1 VWVAVSR
8 PETEED
14 AVGQGKRPASRGVA
28 RRNAK
33 LKALRELVGKDRAI
47 VAVDLA
53 SQRQAAVVCDHDSV
67 VLARRMFTGSA
78 WCVSEILAW
87 ASPVARK
94 AGFAGLVLA
103 CEPTGHRWK
112 PLVVTARAGR
122 IPAVCVQP
130 LLVRRAREGEDF
142 TRSRS
147 DFGDAV
153 IIARLAAELRC
164 YVPYLPEGPWA
175 RLRHLGARR
184 ESLVERC
191 VAARGQVRDL
201 LECGWPTVLEAAADP
216 LESLTWRAALAVSVD
231 PVVIAAMS
239 EQEFLA
245 ALREQLVAL
254 GGKKV
259 WRRIAVAV
267 HAAAVNPSG
276 IAAERDAI
284 TERAAFAYQDWMST
298 LAALADIEARMLG
311 VLDGLGLTSLVTT
324 IPGLSAVG
332 AAVILAQTGDPAR
345 YDTPRAWVKHAGL
358 APQANESGKYRGKT
372 RQSGRGRPGLR
383 TAAWRAIWGALRCN
397 QVYAARHGQLTTR
410 DANRLTSGQAH
421 AALAAAL
428 LRQLHV
434 VVTRRVPWDAAIAS
448 GAAAPVEITVVMPAA

>member
-1 VWVAVSR
+1 
-8 PETEED
+8 
-14 AVGQGKRPASRGVA
+14 VGQGKRPASRGVA

-33 LKALRELVGKDRAI
+33 LKALRGLVGKDRAI

-53 SQRQAAVVCDHDSV
+53 SPRQAAVVCDHDSV

-78 WCVSEILAW
+78 WCISEILAW
-87 ASPVARK
+87 AGPVAAK

-112 PLVVTARAGR
+112 PLVVTARAGK

-153 IIARLAAELRC
+153 IIARLTAELRC
-164 YVPYLPEGPWA
+164 YLPYLPEGPWA

-201 LECGWPTVLEAAADP
+201 LECAWPAVLEAAADP

-267 HAAAVNPSG
+267 QAAAANPSG

-298 LAALADIEARMLG
+298 LVALADIEARMLG

-372 RQSGRGRPGLR
+372 RHSGRGRPGLR

-410 DANRLTSGQAH
+410 DANRLTGGQAH

-448 GAAAPVEITVVMPAA
+448 GAAAPDQVTVVVPAA

>member
-1 VWVAVSR
+1 M
-8 PETEED
+8 
-14 AVGQGKRPASRGVA
+14 GQGRRPASRGVA

-33 LKALRELVGKDRAI
+33 LKALRELVGKDQAI

-53 SQRQAAVVCDHDSV
+53 SQRQAAVVCDHDWV
-67 VLARRMFTGSA
+67 VLARRMFRGSA

-87 ASPVARK
+87 AGPVAAK
-94 AGFAGLVLA
+94 AGFTGLVLA

-112 PLVVTARAGR
+112 PLVVTARAR
-122 IPAVCVQP
+122 QIPAVCVQP

-153 IIARLAAELRC
+153 IIARLTAELRC
-164 YVPYLPEGPWA
+164 YLPYLPEGPWA

-184 ESLVERC
+184 EGLVERW
-191 VAARGQVRDL
+191 VAARQQVRDL
-201 LECGWPTVLEAAADP
+201 LECAWPAVLEAAADP
-216 LESLTWRAALAVSVD
+216 LESLTWRAALAVSAD
-231 PVVIAAMS
+231 PSVIAAMS

-245 ALREQLVAL
+245 SLREQLVAL

-259 WRRIAVAV
+259 WRQIAVAV
-267 HAAAVNPSG
+267 HAAAADPGG
-276 IAAERDAI
+276 IAVERDAI
-284 TERAAFAYQDWMST
+284 TERAAFAYQDWMSA
-298 LAALADIEARMLG
+298 LAALADIEDRTAAVLG
-311 VLDGLGLTSLVTT
+311 ELGLARLVTT
-324 IPGLSAVG
+324 IPGSTAVG

-372 RQSGRGRPGLR
+372 RHSGRGRPGLR

-397 QVYAARHGQLTTR
+397 PVYAARHAQLTTR
-410 DANRLTSGQAH
+410 QANRLTNGQAH

-434 VVTRRVPWDAAIAS
+434 VVTQRIPGDAAIAS
-448 GAAAPVEITVVMPAA
+448 GAAAPAQATVVMPAA

>member
-1 VWVAVSR
+1 VPNGRR
-8 PETEED
+8 PVT
-14 AVGQGKRPASRGVA
+14 RGVA

-33 LKALRELVGKDRAI
+33 LAALRALVSKDRAI

-53 SQRQAAVVCDHDSV
+53 GHRQAAVVCDHDSV
-67 VLARRMFTGSA
+67 VLARRMFTGTA
-78 WCVSEILAW
+78 WCISAILAW
-87 ASPVARK
+87 AEPLAQQ
-94 AGFAGLVLA
+94 AGFSGVVLA

-112 PLVVTARAGR
+112 PLVVTARAGM

-153 IIARLAAELRC
+153 IIARLTAELRC
-164 YVPYLPEGPWA
+164 YVPYLPEGRWA

-184 ESLVERC
+184 EGLIGRC
-191 VAARGQVRDL
+191 VAAREQVRDL
-201 LECGWPTVLEAAADP
+201 LECAWPAVLEAAADP
-216 LESLTWRAALAVSVD
+216 LESLTWRAGMAVSVD
-231 PVVIAAMS
+231 PVVIAGMS
-239 EQEFLA
+239 EDQFLA

-267 HAAAVNPSG
+267 YAAAADPGG
-276 IAAERDAI
+276 IAVERDAI
-284 TERAAFAYQDWMST
+284 TERAAFAFHDWMGT
-298 LAALADIEARMLG
+298 LAALADVESRMAAVLG
-311 VLDGLGLTSLVTT
+311 ELGLARLVPS
-324 IPGLSAVG
+324 IPGLTAVG
-332 AAVILAQTGDPAR
+332 AAVILAQAGDPAR
-345 YDTPRAWVKHAGL
+345 YDSPRTWVKHAGL
-358 APQANESGKYRGKT
+358 APQANESGRYRGKT

-383 TAAWRAIWGALRCN
+383 AGAWRAIWGALRCN
-397 QVYAARHGQLTTR
+397 QVYAARHRQLTTR
-410 DANRLTSGQAH
+410 DTNRLTNGQAH

-434 VVTRRVPWDAAIAS
+434 VVTRRIPWDPAIAS
-448 GAAAPVEITVVMPAA
+448 GAATPAEVTVVMPAA

>member
-1 VWVAVSR
+1 MR
-8 PETEED
+8 
-14 AVGQGKRPASRGVA
+14 QGRRPASRGVA

-53 SQRQAAVVCDHDSV
+53 SSRQAAVVCDHDSV
-67 VLARRMFTGSA
+67 VLARKMFRGSA
-78 WCVSEILAW
+78 WCISEILAW
-87 ASPVARK
+87 AEPVATK
-94 AGFAGLVLA
+94 AGFAGVMLA

-112 PLVVTARAGR
+112 PLVVTARAR
-122 IPAVCVQP
+122 KIPAVCVQP

-153 IIARLAAELRC
+153 IIARLTAELRC

-184 ESLVERC
+184 EGLVRRA
-191 VAARGQVRDL
+191 VASREQVRDL
-201 LECGWPTVLEAAADP
+201 LECAWPAVLEAAADP
-216 LESLTWRAALAVSVD
+216 LESLTWRAALGVSAD
-231 PVVIAAMS
+231 PAVIAAMS
-239 EQEFLA
+239 EQQFLA
-245 ALREQLVAL
+245 ALRERLVAL

-267 HAAAVNPSG
+267 HAAAADPGG

-284 TERAAFAYQDWMST
+284 LERATFAYQDWM
-298 LAALADIEARMLG
+298 AALAAQADADARMLA
-311 VLDGLGLTSLVTT
+311 VLDELGLTGLVTT

-345 YDTPRAWVKHAGL
+345 YDSPRTWVKHAGL
-358 APQANESGKYRGKT
+358 APQANESGKYRGRT
-372 RQSGRGRPGLR
+372 RSSGRGRPELR
-383 TAAWRAIWGALRCN
+383 TAAWRVMFGAVRCN
-397 QVYAARHGQLTTR
+397 PVYAARLTFLTTR
-410 DANRLTSGQAH
+410 EGNRLSTGQAH

-448 GAAAPVEITVVMPAA
+448 GTVMPSDAQVVMAVA

>member
-1 VWVAVSR
+1 VRQV
-8 PETEED
+8 
-14 AVGQGKRPASRGVA
+14 KRPASRGVA

-78 WCVSEILAW
+78 WCISEILAW
-87 ASPVARK
+87 AEPVAAK
-94 AGFAGLVLA
+94 AGFAGVVLA

-112 PLVVTARAGR
+112 PLVVTARSGK

-153 IIARLAAELRC
+153 IIARLTAELRC
-164 YVPYLPEGPWA
+164 YLPYLPEGPWA

-184 ESLVERC
+184 EGLIERC
-191 VAARGQVRDL
+191 VAAREQVRDL
-201 LECGWPTVLEAAADP
+201 LECAWPSVLEAAADP
-216 LESLTWRAALAVSVD
+216 LESLTWRAALAVSAD

-259 WRRIAVAV
+259 WRRIALAV
-267 HAAAVNPSG
+267 HAAAADPGG

-284 TERAAFAYQDWMST
+284 LERAAFAYQDWMST
-298 LAALADIEARMLG
+298 LAALADIEARMLA
-311 VLDGLGLTSLVTT
+311 VLDELGLTPLVTT
-324 IPGLSAVG
+324 IPGLTAVG

-345 YDTPRAWVKHAGL
+345 YDTPRTWVKHAGL

-372 RQSGRGRPGLR
+372 RHSGRGRPGLR

-397 QVYAARHGQLTTR
+397 PVYAARHTQLTTR
-410 DANRLTSGQAH
+410 QANRLTNGQAH

-434 VVTRRVPWDAAIAS
+434 VVTRRIPWDPAIAS
-448 GAAAPVEITVVMPAA
+448 GAAAPTEVTVVMPAA

>member
-1 VWVAVSR
+1 M
-8 PETEED
+8 
-14 AVGQGKRPASRGVA
+14 GQGKRPASRGVA

-33 LKALRELVGKDRAI
+33 LKALRGLVGKDRAI

-78 WCVSEILAW
+78 WCISEILAW
-87 ASPVARK
+87 AGPVAAK

-112 PLVVTARAGR
+112 PLVVTARAGK

-153 IIARLAAELRC
+153 IIARLTAELRC
-164 YVPYLPEGPWA
+164 YLPYLPEGPWA

-201 LECGWPTVLEAAADP
+201 LECAWPAVLEAAADP

-267 HAAAVNPSG
+267 QAAAANPSG

-298 LAALADIEARMLG
+298 LVALADIEARMLG

-372 RQSGRGRPGLR
+372 RHSGRGRPGLR

-410 DANRLTSGQAH
+410 DANRLTGGQAH

-434 VVTRRVPWDAAIAS
+434 VV
-448 GAAAPVEITVVMPAA
+448 PAA

>member
-1 VWVAVSR
+1 
-8 PETEED
+8 
-14 AVGQGKRPASRGVA
+14 
-28 RRNAK
+28 
-33 LKALRELVGKDRAI
+33 
-47 VAVDLA
+47 
-53 SQRQAAVVCDHDSV
+53 
-67 VLARRMFTGSA
+67 MFRGSA

-87 ASPVARK
+87 AGPVAAK
-94 AGFAGLVLA
+94 AGFTGLVLA

-112 PLVVTARAGR
+112 PLVVTARAR
-122 IPAVCVQP
+122 QIPAVCVQP

-153 IIARLAAELRC
+153 IIARLTAELRC
-164 YVPYLPEGPWA
+164 YLPYLPEGPWA

-184 ESLVERC
+184 EGLVERC
-191 VAARGQVRDL
+191 VAARQQVRDL
-201 LECGWPTVLEAAADP
+201 LECAWPAVLEAAADP
-216 LESLTWRAALAVSVD
+216 LESLTWRAALGVSAD
-231 PVVIAAMS
+231 PSVIAAMS

-245 ALREQLVAL
+245 SLREQLVAL

-267 HAAAVNPSG
+267 HAAAADPGG
-276 IAAERDAI
+276 IAVERDAI
-284 TERAAFAYQDWMST
+284 TERAAFAYQDWMSA
-298 LAALADIEARMLG
+298 LAALADIEDRMVAVLG
-311 VLDGLGLTSLVTT
+311 ELGLAHLVTT
-324 IPGLSAVG
+324 IPGLTAVG

-372 RQSGRGRPGLR
+372 RHSGRGRPGLR

-397 QVYAARHGQLTTR
+397 PVYAARHAQLTTR
-410 DANRLTSGQAH
+410 QANRLTNGQAH

-434 VVTRRVPWDAAIAS
+434 VVTHRIPWDAAIAS
-448 GAAAPVEITVVMPAA
+448 GAAAPARATVVMPAA

>member
-1 VWVAVSR
+1 M
-8 PETEED
+8 
-14 AVGQGKRPASRGVA
+14 GQGKRPVSRGVA

-78 WCVSEILAW
+78 WCISEILAW
-87 ASPVARK
+87 AEPVAKR

-112 PLVVTARAGR
+112 PLVVTARAGK

-130 LLVRRAREGEDF
+130 LLVHRAREGEDF

-147 DFGDAV
+147 DFGDAA
-153 IIARLAAELRC
+153 IIARLTAELRC

-191 VAARGQVRDL
+191 VAAREQVRDL
-201 LECGWPTVLEAAADP
+201 LECAWPTVLEAAADP

-231 PVVIAAMS
+231 PAVIAAMS

-245 ALREQLVAL
+245 SLRERLAAL

-267 HAAAVNPSG
+267 HAAAANPSG

-298 LAALADIEARMLG
+298 LAALADVEARMLG
-311 VLDGLGLTSLVTT
+311 VLDGLGLASLVTT

-345 YDTPRAWVKHAGL
+345 YDTPRSWVKHAGL

-372 RQSGRGRPGLR
+372 RQSRRGRPGLR
-383 TAAWRAIWGALRCN
+383 TAAWRAIWGAARCN
-397 QVYAARHGQLTTR
+397 QVYAARHAQLTTR

-448 GAAAPVEITVVMPAA
+448 GATAPAGITVVMPAA

>member
-1 VWVAVSR
+1 MR
-8 PETEED
+8 
-14 AVGQGKRPASRGVA
+14 QGRRPASRGVV
-28 RRNAK
+28 RRNVK
-33 LKALRELVGKDRAI
+33 LKALRELVSKDRAI

-67 VLARRMFTGSA
+67 VLARRMFRGSA
-78 WCVSEILAW
+78 WCISEILAW
-87 ASPVARK
+87 AGPVAAK
-94 AGFAGLVLA
+94 AGFAGVVLA

-112 PLVVTARAGR
+112 PLVVTARAR
-122 IPAVCVQP
+122 KIPAVCVQP

-153 IIARLAAELRC
+153 IIARLTAELRC
-164 YVPYLPEGPWA
+164 YLPYLPEGPWA

-184 ESLVERC
+184 EGLVRRA
-191 VAARGQVRDL
+191 VASREQVRDL
-201 LECGWPTVLEAAADP
+201 LECAWPAVLEAAADP
-216 LESLTWRAALAVSVD
+216 LESLTWRAALGVSAD
-231 PVVIAAMS
+231 PAVIAAMS
-239 EQEFLA
+239 EQQFLA
-245 ALREQLVAL
+245 ALRERLVAL

-267 HAAAVNPSG
+267 HAAAADPGG
-276 IAAERDAI
+276 IAAEREAI
-284 TERAAFAYQDWMST
+284 LERAAFAYQDWM
-298 LAALADIEARMLG
+298 AALAAQADAEARMLA
-311 VLDGLGLTSLVTT
+311 VLDELGLTGLVTT

-345 YDTPRAWVKHAGL
+345 YDSPRTWVKHAGL
-358 APQANESGKYRGKT
+358 APQANESGKYRGRT
-372 RQSGRGRPGLR
+372 RSSGRGRPELR
-383 TAAWRAIWGALRCN
+383 TAAWRVMFGAVRCN
-397 QVYAARHGQLTTR
+397 PVYAARLTFLTTR
-410 DANRLTSGQAH
+410 EGNQLSTGQAH

-448 GAAAPVEITVVMPAA
+448 GAAMPADAQVVMAIA